1 MKTYT
6 KSEIL
11 MPAIPNTKDYVF
23 AALLYL
29 ASTKEAIVRKCNS
42 KSGEES
48 TTRTTEYENMAKKI
62 CPDYRIFSKT
72 NVYESCIND
81 AKDVFA
87 AVKTI
92 ANHIESTGLCKL

>member
-11 MPAIPNTKDYVF
+11 LPNVPSMKDYVF

-29 ASTKEAIVRKCNS
+29 ASTKEATVRKCDP

-81 AKDVFA
+81 AQDVFA

-92 ANHIESTGLCKL
+92 ANHIETTGLCKL